1 MSCRERG
8 SGSKRGSGYGR
19 ELWMPGRRL
28 SRARPSTAGR
38 LVRTGISDRD
48 GNHGED
54 RPCHDADTPG
64 GQSCAAGMAGAAD
77 GGPRR
82 AAALRCGKADAG
94 ESGEH
99 ARPREFSRQAAPSP
113 AGTDTTGSRT
123 LPARRQGL
131 ATPGTGRAGRLSRG
145 RPRPSAPRSRAPWP
159 ASADTPATS
168 SRCPAPAASCW
179 DENPPC
185 SPCAA
190 PTSCRRLHYFGRN
203 PGFLARLFCR

>member
-1 MSCRERG
+1 MSWWHLGKFSRGARLPSRDLAREMVGGDVVQGEGFRAQARDRLRPRALDAGAQAVSGAPEHCRQVGSDWNLGPRRQPRG
-8 SGSKRGSGYGR
+8 
-19 ELWMPGRRL
+19 
-28 SRARPSTAGR
+28 
-38 LVRTGISDRD
+38 
-48 GNHGED
+48 D
-54 RPCHDADTPG
+54 RPCHDADTLG

-123 LPARRQGL
+123 LPACRQGL

-145 RPRPSAPRSRAPWP
+145 RPRPRAPQSRAPWP
-159 ASADTPATS
+159 A
-168 SRCPAPAASCW
+168 
-179 DENPPC
+179 
-185 SPCAA
+185 
-190 PTSCRRLHYFGRN
+190 
-203 PGFLARLFCR
+203 